1 MFFEDA
7 RKTATTLIGKRDAK
21 GNRTHSPT
29 ETKMEVVKSEPGEM
43 DGRHAAMQDFMAA
56 HAEKS
61 PMKMADA
68 MKNFIDIHM
77 ATPEDSG
84 EPETP

>member
-7 RKTATTLIGKRDAK
+7 KKTATTLVGKRDSK
-21 GNRTHSPT
+21 GMRTHSPT
-29 ETKMEVVKSEPGEM
+29 EVKPEIVKSEPGHM

-61 PMKMADA
+61 PSKMADA
-68 MKNFIDIHM
+68 MKNFIDIHN
-77 ATPEDSG
+77 AGTD
-84 EPETP
+84 EPVVD